1 MSCKYFGPDSYFYFL
16 VLGPNSVESWIA
28 IISYPHLTICAYLS
42 IDMVVHFDAP
52 DPDYPLPPINE
63 IPDEDADKPKE
74 AYKLVTHML
83 VISALG

>member
-1 MSCKYFGPDSYFYFL
+1 MSCKYFGPDSCFYFL
-16 VLGPNSVESWIA
+16 VLGPDSVKDNN
-28 IISYPHLTICAYLS
+28 PHLTIYLS
-42 IDMVVHFDAP
+42 VGMVVHFDAP

-74 AYKLVTHML
+74 TYKLVTHML